1 MRKYTKKELKEIFS
15 EIVKYVLA
23 QFVLKK
29 FANLNDF
36 QIQILKNAKKL
47 EDLDKILSIL
57 SELEKNLLKANISA
71 KSQKFLKYYE
81 RLWIY
86 EKQKFLSENW
96 GKLLLSLWENIQK
109 NLV

>member
-1 MRKYTKKELKEIFS
+1 MRKYAKKELTEIFS
-15 EIVKYVLA
+15 EIVKYILA

-36 QIQILKNAKKL
+36 QIQILRNAKKL

-71 KSQKFLKYYE
+71 KSQKFLKDYE
-81 RLWIY
+81 RLWI

-96 GKLLLSLWENIQK
+96 DKLLLSLWENIQK